1 MPPNYATTAG
11 NRQAFRFSPT
21 PRRSGLMTAM
31 DAEEAEEKERD
42 RAAGLVGENLL
53 AAKNI
58 LGRNKFSA
66 TVGSFLAPLSLSVS
80 SPAAVGLIPIW
91 YREARKRRRRVGV
104 HSVCVLRDLIITL
117 LLLFPQNKYYC
128 IWVLKHRMV
137 VGLSDAHVAMICK
150 CGLTGQLMSI
160 INNTECAARDP
171 RNGGKSG

>member
-1 MPPNYATTAG
+1 MDATELSHHCGTSISI
-11 NRQAFRFSPT
+11 FPDPT
-21 PRRSGLMTAM
+21 PQRTDDGDGRTRKKKR
-31 DAEEAEEKERD
+31 EEKEGD

-104 HSVCVLRDLIITL
+104 HSVRVIRDFI
-117 LLLFPQNKYYC
+117 Q
-128 IWVLKHRMV
+128 
-137 VGLSDAHVAMICK
+137 
-150 CGLTGQLMSI
+150 
-160 INNTECAARDP
+160 
-171 RNGGKSG
+171 